1 MDKQIMNQNADSL
14 SKHPVCRICR
24 KSIEIGAIKCTE
36 CDSYQD
42 WRRHFSFGIV
52 ALSLSIALISV
63 TTTAIQVTKGLLA
76 KEQSDIRFSLVHYGH
91 ESIKIMGS
99 NLGDRAGALRHATLA
114 IWSKDKV
121 LITYNLV
128 WNDVD
133 LVIKPGGWRLFEM
146 KPEKSNRTLTLK
158 QVKLPK
164 ENCLYS
170 IKFDVLAFDH
180 SPKSLTIEK
189 KQCPQL

>member
-1 MDKQIMNQNADSL
+1 MNQNADSF

-36 CDSYQD
+36 CGSYQD

-76 KEQSDIRFSLVHYGH
+76 KEQSDLRFSLWGY
-91 ESIKIMGS
+91 EPDSIMIVGT
-99 NLGDRAGALRHATLA
+99 NLGDRAGALRHAKLTIL
-114 IWSKDKV
+114 SNDKV
-121 LITYNLV
+121 VSTYNLD
-128 WNDVD
+128 WKDVD
-133 LVIKPGGWRLFEM
+133 LVINSGSWRLFAM
-146 KPEKSNRTLTLK
+146 KPEKSNTKLYLK
-158 QVKLPK
+158 QLKSTE

-170 IKFDVLAFDH
+170 IKFDVHAFDH
-180 SPKSLTIEK
+180 KPKSSTIK
-189 KQCPQL
+189 FKCPVL